1 MGKLPMK
8 QLIYTFKDINIDAI
22 IEKHIELLKNQ
33 NQPQRIITNF
43 DKVTCDS
50 SFVAKIETVEGANKS
65 LPKNKYYIRNM
76 RSLFIGL
83 FNDANPTKRETLPVS
98 IRKYY
103 KLYLGMF
110 ILIC

>member
-8 QLIYTFKDINIDAI
+8 QLIYTFKDISIDAI

-33 NQPQRIITNF
+33 NQPQRTITNF
-43 DKVTCDS
+43 NEVTCDS
-50 SFVAKIETVEGANKS
+50 SFIAKIETVEGANKS
-65 LPKNKYYIRNM
+65 FPKKQILYKNM

>member
-8 QLIYTFKDINIDAI
+8 QLIYTFKDISIDAI

-50 SFVAKIETVEGANKS
+50 SFVAKIETVEGANKP

-76 RSLFIGL
+76 LSSFIDLYNG
-83 FNDANPTKRETLPVS
+83 ANPTERETLPVL
-98 IRKYY
+98 IPKYY
-103 KLYLGMF
+103 KLY
-110 ILIC
+110 